1 MKKLELATDRALLGY
16 IVLMDQDVNIE
27 FEPFIQQLSGLVN
40 LNPFIKLTIEN
51 IFTVLYKIVDLF
63 LCCNYNSYSW
73 GGGED

>member
-1 MKKLELATDRALLGY
+1 MKKIELATDRASLGY

-27 FEPFIQQLSGLVN
+27 FEPFIQQFSGLVN
-40 LNPFIKLTIEN
+40 LIPFIKLTIEN

-63 LCCNYNSYSW
+63 LRCNYNGYSW